1 MNAIQKAYRYIKQKY
16 QTLHVKKYTTLA
28 GTLVFFFVMSLLPLS
43 FWLTLLLGKL
53 PIPTDRLLQLPVFQS
68 VEKVFTYVKTEA
80 ENATAGV
87 SVLLII
93 TTLYS
98 STNLFYQMKR
108 SGEIIYEVEEKRQG
122 LRLRLSAIGL
132 MCWMLLLILGFL
144 TVYGVA
150 VYFFSQMGNKFWE
163 RVFSYALLI
172 ILAFAIVLFV
182 NVYVCPYKCK
192 WTIFL
197 PGSFLTVLSWSVAV
211 VGFGFY
217 LKISNLDKLYGA
229 LSAIIVFLL
238 WLYILMICLVVGIIF
253 NSERVIK
260 AQKKNK
266 KKKSA

>member
-1 MNAIQKAYRYIKQKY
+1 M
-16 QTLHVKKYTTLA
+16 
-28 GTLVFFFVMSLLPLS
+28 
-43 FWLTLLLGKL
+43 
-53 PIPTDRLLQLPVFQS
+53 
-68 VEKVFTYVKTEA
+68 
-80 ENATAGV
+80 
-87 SVLLII
+87 
-93 TTLYS
+93 
-98 STNLFYQMKR
+98 
-108 SGEIIYEVEEKRQG
+108 
-122 LRLRLSAIGL
+122 
-132 MCWMLLLILGFL
+132 
-144 TVYGVA
+144 
-150 VYFFSQMGNKFWE
+150 
-163 RVFSYALLI
+163 
-172 ILAFAIVLFV
+172 AIVLDYCLLAIGTFLIV
-182 NVYVCPYKCK
+182 LLFNVYVCPYKCK